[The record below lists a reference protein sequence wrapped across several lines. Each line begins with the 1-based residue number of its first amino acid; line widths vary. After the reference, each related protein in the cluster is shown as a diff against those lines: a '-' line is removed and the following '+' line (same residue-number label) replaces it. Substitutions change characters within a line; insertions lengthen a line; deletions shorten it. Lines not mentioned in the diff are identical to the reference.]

1 MISVSEKDY
10 ITKGVDRS
18 VRADGRARLDF
29 RDLHLETGMITQA
42 SGSCRVTLE
51 GGTDVLVGVK
61 VEVGSIEPDAE
72 AAGDADDEVG
82 NDGGDGGAR
91 AAGGEDDLTNGGG
104 RSGSA
109 HAHARDRGRISCT
122 VACSPSATRVF
133 DPRDVESMCNE
144 YSQLL
149 NRVLNSEHGGVDLAA
164 LCIIPGST
172 CWVLGVDALVLD
184 YGGGLLDAIFAATR
198 GALHNTRIPRVTVE
212 QTDGRVEFEIADEE
226 TEIVAGWEDVPLTVS
241 MNKIGYRHI
250 VDPTPL
256 EELCSSARLTV
267 AVNRRGNLCA
277 LQKGGEGGIEPSL
290 LAEMVQTAK
299 QLGQGLLTKQDKL
312 LAAEAK
318 RIARG
323 VDPTGFR

>member
-1 MISVSEKDY
+1 MISVSERDY

-29 RDLHLETGMITQA
+29 RDLNLETGMITQA

-72 AAGDADDEVG
+72 AAADADDIEDESG
-82 NDGGDGGAR
+82 ARTAGGGGGGA
-91 AAGGEDDLTNGGG
+91 EDDTTGSSGG
-104 RSGSA
+104 
-109 HAHARDRGRISCT
+109 AHARDRGRISCT

-149 NRVLNSEHGGVDLAA
+149 NRVLNSAHAGIDLAA
-164 LCIIPGST
+164 LCIVPGST
-172 CWVLGVDALVLD
+172 CWVLNVDALVLD

-198 GALHNTRIPRVTVE
+198 GALHNTRMPKATVE

-241 MNKIGYRHI
+241 MSKIGYRHI

-299 QLGQGLLTKQDKL
+299 QLGQTLLSKQDTL
-312 LAAEAK
+312 LAAEAR
-318 RIARG
+318 RIAKG
-323 VDPTGFR
+323 IDPTGFR